1 LRYKI
6 GFKGIVCIL
15 LGISCLHA
23 QVMARPEKPA
33 ATSRNLTLNQ
43 LVSAARYY
51 FRDSTELPMLQIATI
66 SMINASGKAS
76 KPRTQSIDYLF
87 HGYSKKQS
95 GGNATMHTRQSM
107 WATFRGSKTL
117 KASFNSDI
125 LTMMP
130 GILLYSDT
138 SDLTFETKRTAGDPA
153 FTARFL
159 PKKDCSGFVMKE
171 NKDFYFPDHYCGE
184 YRFVLND
191 DLRFEK
197 YSLDVTGLPA
207 EIDLAPFGK
216 CTLTRYHGEVE
227 FQSVALAGDK
237 DPFLVPRLAT
247 ATLETSKGTVVIS
260 SRYEPKPR

>member
-1 LRYKI
+1 LI
-6 GFKGIVCIL
+6 GM
-15 LGISCLHA
+15 SYLHA

-33 ATSRNLTLNQ
+33 GTSRNLTLDQ

-51 FRDSTELPMLQIATI
+51 FRDSAELPLLQVATI
-66 SMINASGKAS
+66 SIINASGKAS
-76 KPRTQSIDYLF
+76 RPRTQSIDYLF

-95 GGNATMHTRQSM
+95 AGNATMHTRQSM

-117 KASFNSDI
+117 KAAFNSDI
-125 LTMMP
+125 LTMTP

-138 SDLTFETKRTAGDPA
+138 SGLAFETNRTADDSS

-159 PKKDCSGFVMKE
+159 PKEGCSGFVMKE

-197 YSLDVTGLPA
+197 YSLDVTSLPA
-207 EIDLAPFGK
+207 EIDVAPFGK

-227 FQSVALAGDK
+227 FQTVVLAGEK

-247 ATLETSKGTVVIS
+247 ATLQTSKGTVVIS
-260 SRYEPKPR
+260 SRYEPKPQ